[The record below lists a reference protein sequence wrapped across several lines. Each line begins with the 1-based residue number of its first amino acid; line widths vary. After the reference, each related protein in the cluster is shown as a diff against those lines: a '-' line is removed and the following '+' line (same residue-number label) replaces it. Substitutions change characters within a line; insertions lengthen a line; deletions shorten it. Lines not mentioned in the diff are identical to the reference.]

1 MILSIRVSTVAACLL
16 GISVGTYIGAM
27 GAVYV
32 ADKWPQNKYF
42 EPRAAFPAPNPLR
55 FGRVASGDSVLCD
68 KDNRAWSLA
77 SYDSNE
83 YGISR
88 MWRGIQELDIVEVPR
103 SHDKQEHVDENGVS
117 MPVAYKVEQQKC
129 I

>member
-1 MILSIRVSTVAACLL
+1 MILSIRVSTVAACFL

-32 ADKWPQNKYF
+32 ADKWPQNEYF
-42 EPRAAFPAPNPLR
+42 EPKAAFPAPNPLR
-55 FGRVASGDSVLCD
+55 FGRVTSGESVLCD
-68 KDNRAWSLA
+68 KDNRAWSLV
-77 SYDSNE
+77 SYEKNGDS
-83 YGISR
+83 IPR
-88 MWRGIQELDIVEVPR
+88 RWMGIQELEVVDTPR
-103 SHDKQEHVDENGVS
+103 SHDKQEQVDFNGDS

>member
-32 ADKWPQNKYF
+32 ADKWPQNEYF

-55 FGRVASGDSVLCD
+55 FGRVASGESVLCD

-77 SYDSNE
+77 SYDRNE

-117 MPVAYKVEQQKC
+117 MPVAYKVEQQRC